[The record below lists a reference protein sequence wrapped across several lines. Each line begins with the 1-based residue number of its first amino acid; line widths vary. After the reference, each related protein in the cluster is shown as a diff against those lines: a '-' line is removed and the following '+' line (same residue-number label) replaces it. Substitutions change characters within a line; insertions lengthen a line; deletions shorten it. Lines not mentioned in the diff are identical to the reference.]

1 MGCKTI
7 RDMNVNAIIIGTQK
21 SGTTSLY
28 YYLKQHPD
36 IYFSEVKEITYFD
49 NDDFY
54 KKGIN
59 YFHSFFSN
67 YKDQKI
73 IATADVHL
81 LPSATAPE
89 RVFKYNPNI
98 KIIVLLRDP
107 VDRAYSAYNY
117 AKKNGW
123 ESSDV
128 SFIKSIEKEE
138 EIRSNKELIRKN
150 DLLYFWNGL
159 YHHHL
164 TNWFNY
170 FPKDSFFI
178 FKDEELRNN
187 AAVKIK
193 ELFKFLGISEHKE
206 INTSKEYNK
215 AGNVKSKFVQ
225 KYILNKETRS
235 KKIIGS
241 FLPSSIKV
249 FIRSKVFKKLIE
261 LNKIDKENEPLH
273 AQDRIKAR
281 LYFKDDLLKLKEEL
295 SITFND

>member
-1 MGCKTI
+1 MK
-7 RDMNVNAIIIGTQK
+7 VNTIIIGTQK

-28 YYLKQHPD
+28 YYLKQHPE

-49 NDDFY
+49 NDKFY
-54 KKGIN
+54 EKGIN
-59 YFHSFFSN
+59 YFHSFFRN
-67 YKDQKI
+67 FKNQKI

-81 LPSATAPE
+81 LPSATAPG

-98 KIIVLLRDP
+98 KIIVLLREP
-107 VDRAYSAYNY
+107 VDRAYSAFNY

-123 ESSDV
+123 ENPEI
-128 SFIKSIEKEE
+128 SFIKSLEKEE
-138 EIRSNKELIRKN
+138 EIRRSNDLIRKN

-187 AAVKIK
+187 GDIKIK
-193 ELFKFLGISEHKE
+193 ELFSFLGISEHQE

-215 AGNVKSKFVQ
+215 AGNVKSKFIQ
-225 KYILNKETRS
+225 KYILSKGSPS
-235 KKIIGS
+235 KKLIGS
-241 FLPSSIKV
+241 ILPSKIKV
-249 FIRSKVFKKLIE
+249 FIRSKIFKKLIE
-261 LNKIDKENEPLH
+261 LNKIDKENEPLK
-273 AQDRIKAR
+273 ARDRIQAR
-281 LYFKDDLLKLKEEL
+281 LYFQDDLLKLKEEL
-295 SITFND
+295 SIAFND

>member
-1 MGCKTI
+1 MK
-7 RDMNVNAIIIGTQK
+7 VNTIIIGTQK

-49 NDDFY
+49 NDKFY
-54 KKGIN
+54 EKGIN
-59 YFHSFFSN
+59 YFHSFFPN
-67 YKDQKI
+67 FKNQKI

-81 LPSATAPE
+81 LPSATAPG

-98 KIIVLLRDP
+98 KIIVLLREP
-107 VDRAYSAYNY
+107 VDRAYSAFNY

-123 ESSDV
+123 ENSEI
-128 SFIKSIEKEE
+128 SFLKSLEKEE
-138 EIRSNKELIRKN
+138 EIRNNKGLIRKN

-164 TNWFNY
+164 TNWFKY

-187 AAVKIK
+187 GYIKIK
-193 ELFKFLGISEHKE
+193 ELFQFLGISENQE

-215 AGNVKSKFVQ
+215 AGNVKSKFIQ
-225 KYILNKETRS
+225 KYILSKGSPS
-235 KKIIGS
+235 KKFIGS
-241 FLPSSIKV
+241 ILPSKIKV

-261 LNKIDKENEPLH
+261 LNKIDKENEPLQ
-273 AQDRIKAR
+273 AQDRVKAR
-281 LYFKDDLLKLKEEL
+281 QYFRDDLLKLKEEL